1 MAKSFNFHDAPG
13 HLIRR
18 AQQLAVAI
26 FMEETAG
33 FDVTPVQFAI
43 LNALMDDPGEDQI
56 TLSGRVAFD
65 PATFGSVIGRL
76 EAKGWVQRQADPA
89 DKRRKLLWT
98 TAEGEK
104 VALQMK
110 HAVSNA
116 QLRIVGPLG
125 ADERVQFS
133 ELLGKLIAGH
143 ETGGN

>member
-1 MAKSFNFHDAPG
+1 MRKSFNFHNAPG

-65 PATFGSVIGRL
+65 PATFGSVISRL
-76 EAKGWVQRQADPA
+76 EAKGWVQRQADPS
-89 DKRRKLLWT
+89 DKRRKLLST

-110 HAVSNA
+110 RAVSKA
-116 QLRIVGPLG
+116 QRRIVGPLEVQ
-125 ADERVQFS
+125 ERAQLS
-133 ELLGKLIAGH
+133 ELLAKLVAGH
-143 ETGGN
+143 ENDAR

>member
-18 AQQLAVAI
+18 AHQLAVAI
-26 FMEETAG
+26 FMEETAR

-43 LNALMDDPGEDQI
+43 LNALIDEPGEDQV
-56 TLSGRVAFD
+56 TLAARVAFD

-76 EAKGWVQRQADPA
+76 EARAWVQRQADPL

-98 TAEGEK
+98 TPEGEK

-110 HAVSNA
+110 RAVTKA
-116 QLRIVGPLG
+116 QLRIVAPLELG
-125 ADERVQFS
+125 ERIQLNA
-133 ELLGKLIAGH
+133 LLSKLIAGH
-143 ETGGN
+143 ENNAL

>member
-1 MAKSFNFHDAPG
+1 MPKSFNFQRAPG

-65 PATFGSVIGRL
+65 PATFGSVISRL
-76 EAKGWVQRQADPA
+76 EAKGWVQRQADPQ

-110 HAVSNA
+110 RAVGKAQRRIVAPLELQERA
-116 QLRIVGPLG
+116 QLN
-125 ADERVQFS
+125 
-133 ELLGKLIAGH
+133 ELLAKLVAGH
-143 ETGGN
+143 ENEAR

>member
-1 MAKSFNFHDAPG
+1 MAKSFNFVESPG

-18 AQQLAVAI
+18 AQQLAVSI

-76 EAKGWVQRQADPA
+76 EAKGWVKRQADPS

-98 TAEGEK
+98 TPEGEE
-104 VALQMK
+104 VALKMK
-110 HAVSNA
+110 RAVGRCQQRIMGPLEADEKA
-116 QLRIVGPLG
+116 QLAR
-125 ADERVQFS
+125 
-133 ELLGKLIAGH
+133 LLRKLVVGH
-143 ETGGN
+143 EKTDQ